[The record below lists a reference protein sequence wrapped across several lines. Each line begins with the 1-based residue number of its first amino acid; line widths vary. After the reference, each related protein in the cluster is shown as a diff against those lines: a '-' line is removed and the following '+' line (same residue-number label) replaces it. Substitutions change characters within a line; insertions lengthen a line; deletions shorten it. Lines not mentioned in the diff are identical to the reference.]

1 MSAIGAAPEQ
11 ILEAA
16 RSLDAWGWARNWQ
29 GSDPYDGLN
38 TSRLLT
44 PLKGSWR
51 GRQALMQVVKRS
63 PVNLRPAL
71 GVRSGPNAA
80 ALAWVLSAYAAADLH
95 PANEQRQRQ
104 TEILTRLLDL
114 RLAGWDDPC
123 WGYHYDMQSRFLH
136 YTSTTPNVIATSFAA
151 GALLD
156 LYERDVDADLLDLAE
171 GAGRFLVASIT
182 QTSDPP
188 GAYFGYHVGDASPV
202 HNANLH
208 VAAVLARI
216 AAHTGNA
223 KWMAAAREGAVWSLA
238 RQRDD
243 GSWPY
248 GELSNLGWVD
258 GFHTGYVL
266 DSLQTCWDA
275 GMDLD
280 LEGPWRKGLAYWR
293 SRMFLPDGTPR
304 YFSTSTYPIDA
315 QSVAQGMQTLARAA
329 AHDPSCLEDTQRV
342 FAYSQRCMRRRDGA
356 YFFQRRRF
364 WVNRVPHVRGANAE
378 MLLGFA
384 RLIAAQNQS
393 AQDRGQGAP

>member
-1 MSAIGAAPEQ
+1 MDADSERTVQ
-11 ILEAA
+11 AA
-16 RSLDAWGWARNWQ
+16 RSLDAWGWARDWQ

-38 TSRLLT
+38 TTRVLT

-51 GRQALMQVVKRS
+51 GRQVLMQVVKRS
-63 PVNLRPAL
+63 PVNLRNVL
-71 GVRSGPNAA
+71 KVRSGPNAA
-80 ALAWVLSAYAAADLH
+80 ALAWILSAYSAADLH
-95 PANEQRQRQ
+95 PAGLQRQRRD
-104 TEILTRLLDL
+104 EILGRLLDL
-114 RLAGWDDPC
+114 RLTSWDEPC

-156 LYERDVDADLLDLAE
+156 LYERTSDANLLDLAE
-171 GAGRFLVASIT
+171 GVGRFLISSIT
-182 QTSDPP
+182 QTADPP

-216 AAHTGNA
+216 SAQTSNA
-223 KWMAAAREGAVWSLA
+223 KWMAAARDGALWSVA
-238 RQRDD
+238 RQHKD

-266 DSLQTCWDA
+266 DSLQTCWEA

-304 YFSTSTYPIDA
+304 YYSTSTYPVDA
-315 QSVAQGMQTLARAA
+315 QSVAQGMQTFARAA
-329 AHDPSCLEDTQRV
+329 AHDPSCLDDAERV
-342 FAYSQRCMRRRDGA
+342 FAYSQRRMHRRDGA

-364 WVNRVPHVRGANAE
+364 WVNRVAHVRGANAE

-384 RLIAAQNQS
+384 RLIAAQQQATS
-393 AQDRGQGAP
+393 GQISG